1 VDAEHF
7 LSIRIRPVTRQVLL
21 DPLPHQRVVLA
32 ESGHLALELRQT
44 GEQRAMVIFLVH
56 GGSTSQDC
64 LEEHSELFDRL

>member
-7 LSIRIRPVTRQVLL
+7 LSIRIRPVTLQVLL
-21 DPLPHQRVVLA
+21 DPLPQQRVVLA

-44 GEQRAMVIFLVH
+44 GEQRSMVIVLVH

-64 LEEHSELFDRL
+64 LEENSELFDRL